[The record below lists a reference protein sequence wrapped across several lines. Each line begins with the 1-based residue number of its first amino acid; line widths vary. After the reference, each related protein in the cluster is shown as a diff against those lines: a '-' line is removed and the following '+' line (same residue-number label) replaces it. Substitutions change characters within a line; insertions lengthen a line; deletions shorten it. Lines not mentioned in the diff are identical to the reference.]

1 MEKEA
6 KQKVIKEFAI
16 KDGDT
21 GSADVQIAVLTSRIL
36 ELTDHLKTH
45 PKDKHS
51 RRGLIGLVNR
61 RRKFLK
67 YLSRTQ
73 HDRYTKILAS
83 LKLRR

>member
-6 KQKVIKEFAI
+6 KQKVIKEFAVN
-16 KDGDT
+16 DTDT

-36 ELTDHLKTH
+36 ELTEHLKTH

-67 YLSRTQ
+67 YLSRTK
-73 HDRYTKILAS
+73 HDRYTKILQS